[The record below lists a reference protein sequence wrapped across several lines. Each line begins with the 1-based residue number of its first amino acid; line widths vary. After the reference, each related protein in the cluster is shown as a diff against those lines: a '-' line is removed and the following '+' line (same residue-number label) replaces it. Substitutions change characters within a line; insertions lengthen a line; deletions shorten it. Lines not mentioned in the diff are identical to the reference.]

1 MVEKNSIT
9 KVAFTGNTKL
19 TFEGIRAI
27 NTLDNFDIKAVFGIK
42 DSDSHKKV
50 NYLSL
55 DKFCLDEDIK
65 LFKNNDWSDFHNF
78 CEKQEVDLII
88 TLGDSRIIPEIII
101 NSFKVIGNHGAVLPD
116 IQGGASLVWGRLLNT
131 KEWGISIMRIDRK
144 VDSGDILKIKKIKYD
159 EDCSE
164 LEFTKRCDDT
174 TIKALLEVINNDYKV
189 IKNKKWDV
197 RIAKHTDSLKTI
209 EILKYCL
216 ENNLNVYLPPRTE
229 NDGVI
234 NKSWNLNFKNIFKIA
249 NNYPY
254 PKWKNEE

>member
-1 MVEKNSIT
+1 M
-9 KVAFTGNTKL
+9 
-19 TFEGIRAI
+19 
-27 NTLDNFDIKAVFGIK
+27 
-42 DSDSHKKV
+42 
-50 NYLSL
+50 
-55 DKFCLDEDIK
+55 
-65 LFKNNDWSDFHNF
+65 
-78 CEKQEVDLII
+78 
-88 TLGDSRIIPEIII
+88 
-101 NSFKVIGNHGAVLPD
+101 IGNHGAVLPD

-131 KEWGISIMRIDRK
+131 KEWGISIMKIDKK
-144 VDSGDILKIKKIKYD
+144 VDSGDILKVKKIKYD
-159 EDCSE
+159 EKCSE

-174 TIKALLEVINNDYKV
+174 TIEALLEVLNNDYQV

-234 NKSWNLNFKNIFKIA
+234 NKSWNLNFKKIFKIA

-254 PKWKNEE
+254 PKWKKEE